1 MFDVEAIRKQ
11 FPILQR
17 RKIIYLDSAC
27 TTLKPQ
33 KVIDSILY
41 YYSEITACAGRSIHT
56 MAIETTEAVEHARK
70 TIARFIQAEP
80 NELIFTKNT
89 TEGINLVSFAL
100 DLKKDDRIITSDLE
114 HHSNLLPWQ
123 FAQKR
128 YGTEFIPLQV
138 DCDGNLDLNQLT
150 SSINERTRLIALQY
164 ASNILGTSFPI
175 KEIAKIA
182 HEHDTLLLV
191 DGAQAVQHFP
201 VDVKDLGIDFLAFS
215 SHKMCGPTG
224 IGVLFGREELLSE
237 MEPFLV
243 GGETINEVE
252 LDHTTLAAPPKKYEA
267 GIQHYAGIIG
277 LGAACDFL
285 TDIGMDNIIT
295 HEQILTKHALSRL
308 SELENQGK
316 LVLYGPKDVSK
327 RIGIMPFNLK
337 NTEGDLVNS
346 HDVSILLNETKQ
358 IAIRSGFHC
367 VQPFV
372 TRHCGIGGSARA
384 SFYLYNTLD
393 EIDILADALTEA
405 ATIF

>member
-1 MFDVEAIRKQ
+1 M
-11 FPILQR
+11 
-17 RKIIYLDSAC
+17 
-27 TTLKPQ
+27 
-33 KVIDSILY
+33 
-41 YYSEITACAGRSIHT
+41 
-56 MAIETTEAVEHARK
+56 
-70 TIARFIQAEP
+70 
-80 NELIFTKNT
+80 TKNA

-100 DLKKDDRIITSDLE
+100 DLKEGERIITSDLE
-114 HHSNLLPWQ
+114 HHSNILPWQ

-138 DCDGNLDLNQLT
+138 DCDGNLDLDQLT

-164 ASNILGTSFPI
+164 TSNILGTSFPI

-201 VDVKDLGIDFLAFS
+201 IDVKDLGVDFLAFS
-215 SHKMCGPTG
+215 GHKMCGPTG
-224 IGVLFGREELLSE
+224 IGILFGREELLSE

-243 GGETINEVE
+243 GGETIEDVG
-252 LDHTTLAAPPKKYEA
+252 LDHTTLADPPKKYEA

-285 TDIGMDNIIT
+285 TDIGMGNIII
-295 HEQILTKHALSRL
+295 HERTLTKHALSRL
-308 SELENQGK
+308 SELEDQGK
-316 LVLYGPKDVSK
+316 LVFYGPKDVSK
-327 RIGIMPFNLK
+327 RIGVMAFNLK
-337 NTEGDLVNS
+337 NADGDLVNS

-372 TRHCGIGGSARA
+372 TRHFGAEGSARA
-384 SFYLYNTLD
+384 SFYIYNTLD

-405 ATIF
+405 STIF